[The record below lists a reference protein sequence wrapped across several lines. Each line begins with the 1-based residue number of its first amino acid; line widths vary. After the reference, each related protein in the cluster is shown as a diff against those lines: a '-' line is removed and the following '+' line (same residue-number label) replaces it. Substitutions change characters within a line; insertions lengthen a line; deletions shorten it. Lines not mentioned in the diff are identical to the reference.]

1 MKSSRETTLL
11 FKTVLFFIAFNSA
24 AVFSNDTGKSLSSY
38 PNYGTDSTEKCYSV
52 LHATE
57 IAGKFKEQGSTLN
70 EAKLV
75 LKQGIKDGELPAEA
89 EELFLRMLEMAYSRA
104 HAHKSKEKYMEDVEH
119 MCKTPEVRFCDTE
132 IETAMFVGKAKEDG
146 ASQTKLSRMLYQ
158 KEGLSSKYFDILD
171 MIFWPEHENK
181 TAQEYS
187 DYVANEWCAKYTEK
201 ERKLM
206 FNSRDD
212 EVQGVTK

>member
-75 LKQGIKDGELPAEA
+75 LKQGIKDG
-89 EELFLRMLEMAYSRA
+89 
-104 HAHKSKEKYMEDVEH
+104 KSKEKYMEDVEH

-212 EVQGVTK
+212 EVQGVTRSD